1 MFNLAAIIA
10 ELGSVNK
17 ITKEMTDEPPP
28 IRHLSNTACA
38 ARYVPQPCC
47 DQKHISSCQSFAHP
61 AKGIM
66 RRMIDKTT
74 GSRAEGTQ
82 RSSARSLRYVRIAAL
97 LVVALGLNLLVLAI
111 PGSWI
116 EGLRGYGLLGYA
128 AAFGITA
135 LANASVVV
143 PVPYPTMIA
152 QLARVL
158 DDSVGVAIVGAAGS
172 TLGETTAFAVGRA
185 GRAVIEDTRFGHWL
199 KQQLRSPLRALIV
212 FFLPSSLPDPFL
224 DVAGLTAG
232 SLGVSFSVFFTATF
246 AGRIIKL
253 LIFAE
258 LGRGLL

>member
-1 MFNLAAIIA
+1 
-10 ELGSVNK
+10 
-17 ITKEMTDEPPP
+17 
-28 IRHLSNTACA
+28 
-38 ARYVPQPCC
+38 
-47 DQKHISSCQSFAHP
+47 
-61 AKGIM
+61 
-66 RRMIDKTT
+66 MIDETT
-74 GSRAEGTQ
+74 QSRAKHV
-82 RSSARSLRYVRIAAL
+82 RSRPRHNSKYIRIGVL
-97 LVVALGLNLLVLAI
+97 LVVALGLNMLVLAI

-143 PVPYPTMIA
+143 PVPYPTVIA

-158 DDSVGVAIVGAAGS
+158 NDTVGVAIVGAAGS
-172 TLGETTAFAVGRA
+172 TVGETTAFAVGRA
-185 GRAVIEDTRFGHWL
+185 GRAVLEDTRFGRWL
-199 KQQLRSPLRALIV
+199 KQQLRSRARAWIV
-212 FFLPSSLPDPFL
+212 LFLLSAPPNPFF

-232 SLGVSFSVFFTATF
+232 SLGVPFSIFFTATF

>member
-1 MFNLAAIIA
+1 M
-10 ELGSVNK
+10 
-17 ITKEMTDEPPP
+17 
-28 IRHLSNTACA
+28 
-38 ARYVPQPCC
+38 
-47 DQKHISSCQSFAHP
+47 
-61 AKGIM
+61 KG
-66 RRMIDKTT
+66 MIDETT
-74 GSRAEGTQ
+74 SSRADGTQ
-82 RSSARSLRYVRIAAL
+82 RRSARNVRYVRIAAL

-116 EGLRGYGLLGYA
+116 AGLRGYGLLGYA

-152 QLARVL
+152 QLARVM
-158 DDSVGVAIVGAAGS
+158 DDALGVAIVGAAGS
-172 TLGETTAFAVGRA
+172 TIGETTAFAVGRA
-185 GRAVIEDTRFGHWL
+185 GRAVIEDTRFGRWL
-199 KQQLRSPLRALIV
+199 KQQLRSPLRAWLV
-212 FFLPSSLPDPFL
+212 LFLLSAPPNPFF

-232 SLGVSFSVFFTATF
+232 SLGVPFSVFFTATF